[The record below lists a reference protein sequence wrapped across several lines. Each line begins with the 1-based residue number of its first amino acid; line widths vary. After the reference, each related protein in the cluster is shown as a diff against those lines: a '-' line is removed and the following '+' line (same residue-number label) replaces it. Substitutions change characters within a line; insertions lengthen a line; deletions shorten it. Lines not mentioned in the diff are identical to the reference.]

1 MTSER
6 IRKALIFAVQK
17 QIAKP
22 VYGYIAWD
30 EIMGACPSCHHTF
43 KRSAAYCPYCGQKLK
58 WGTQISDIA
67 GLTSTTPKEINLG
80 YPCDTIQVDHA
91 SDDGDVYKVEVEVPD
106 EHDGINTIA

>member
-6 IRKALIFAVQK
+6 IRKALISAVQK

-43 KRSAAYCPYCGQKLK
+43 KRTASYCPYCGQKLK
-58 WGTQISDIA
+58 WETKLRETITPWISDKA
-67 GLTSTTPKEINLG
+67 DLESTVTKELNLES
-80 YPCDTIQVDHA
+80 PCDTIQVENA
-91 SDDGDVYKVEVEVPD
+91 SNNE
-106 EHDGINTIA
+106 N

>member
-6 IRKALIFAVQK
+6 IRKALISAVQK

-43 KRSAAYCPYCGQKLK
+43 KRTAAYCPYCGQKLK
-58 WGTQISDIA
+58 WETPISDIA
-67 GLTSTTPKEINLG
+67 GLTSTVFREINLG
-80 YPCDTIQVDHA
+80 SPCDTIQVDNA
-91 SDDGDVYKVEVEVPD
+91 SNADAKVEVSVPTN
-106 EHDGINTIA
+106 EYDGNTIA